1 MMKSGDEDTHF
12 MRKVNQT
19 ADRKLKA
26 QRQAQKHVWQGLG
39 MMGIVGWSVA
49 LPTLLGLTL
58 GLWMDNAYSGTY
70 AWTLN
75 LLLLGMIFG
84 CFIAWHWV
92 SKEYTEMNSDED
104 EHK

>member
-1 MMKSGDEDTHF
+1 MKSSDEDTHF

-26 QRQAQKHVWQGLG
+26 QRQAQKHVWYGLG

-49 LPTLLGLTL
+49 VPTLLGLAL
-58 GLWMDNAYSGTY
+58 GLWLDNTYPGAY

-75 LLLLGMIFG
+75 LLLLGMIVG

-92 SKEYTEMNSDED
+92 AKEYSEMNSDED
-104 EHK
+104 EDK

>member
-1 MMKSGDEDTHF
+1 MRSSDEDTHF
-12 MRKVNQT
+12 MRKVNQR
-19 ADRKLKA
+19 ADHKLKA

-39 MMGIVGWSVA
+39 MIGIVGWSVVV
-49 LPTLLGLTL
+49 PTLLGLTL
-58 GLWMDNAYSGTY
+58 GLWVDNAYPGAY

-75 LLLLGMIFG
+75 LLLLGMIVG

-104 EHK
+104 ENK

>member
-1 MMKSGDEDTHF
+1 
-12 MRKVNQT
+12 MRQVNQQ

-26 QRQAQKHVWQGLG
+26 QRQAQKHVWRGLG

-49 LPTLLGLTL
+49 VPTLLGLTL
-58 GLWMDNAYSGTY
+58 GLWLDNSFPGAY

-75 LLLLGMIFG
+75 LLLLGMIVG

-92 SKEYTEMNSDED
+92 SKEYNEMNRDED
-104 EHK
+104 EPK

>member
-1 MMKSGDEDTHF
+1 MKSSDEDTNF

-49 LPTLLGLTL
+49 VPTLIGLAL
-58 GLWMDNAYSGTY
+58 GLWLDNAYPGAY

-75 LLLLGMIFG
+75 LLILGMIVG
-84 CFIAWHWV
+84 CLIAWHWV
-92 SKEYTEMNSDED
+92 SKEYTEMHSDED
-104 EHK
+104 ERK

>member
-1 MMKSGDEDTHF
+1 MMKSSDEDTHF
-12 MRKVNQT
+12 MHKVNQT

-26 QRQAQKHVWQGLG
+26 QRQAHKHVWQGLG

-49 LPTLLGLTL
+49 VPTLLGLTL
-58 GLWMDNAYSGTY
+58 GLWMDNAYPGAY

-75 LLLLGMIFG
+75 LLLLGMIVG